1 MEKDVM
7 LLQTCYCLSLVG
19 DSTTFEKPK
28 GLSDLKLQVLTER
41 LKRHIGKRTISLQLI
56 SRPNVMS
63 DHCLPSAIM
72 QWPNVNCLHSI
83 KRTESVYMASLSL
96 NL

>member
-19 DSTTFEKPK
+19 DATTFEKPK

-41 LKRHIGKRTISLQLI
+41 HKGT
-56 SRPNVMS
+56 
-63 DHCLPSAIM
+63 
-72 QWPNVNCLHSI
+72 
-83 KRTESVYMASLSL
+83 
-96 NL
+96 